1 MPTEK
6 IPAPP
11 PAQLRFLLWMSFGY
25 LLGIPVAELFSG
37 INLQTAILQ
46 RQIGTRRIGYTI
58 AERLRLLDLHKK
70 LGKHLR
76 GCVNWVASPQ
86 ALAKAIKRYQERM
99 AQVQKKSEKT
109 KPGRLWLSQER
120 MEAILQIYHA
130 GCHGLSRIVG
140 EMNKCGLPVSER
152 TVRRVLNQHGLLPG
166 NGRERMGSTWAQFL
180 RLHAKQFVGLDFM
193 QIPVGLLG
201 KITYR
206 FVFFAIEH
214 DTRRVHVLG
223 ICEKPTHDW
232 ILNVLRSATAE
243 GSPLATRKY
252 WLHDNDVKY
261 PRKRMQQLL
270 KNRGMKSVP
279 TIPYTPDMNAYA
291 ERFVRSMRE
300 ECLDHIIFMDD
311 AMLENAVAMY
321 IRHYNT
327 ERPHQGIGN
336 IPIGPWACGTSKLVC
351 DRHLDGLLTSFRRA
365 A

>member
-99 AQVQKKSEKT
+99 AQVQKKS
-109 KPGRLWLSQER
+109 ER